1 MRPAESL
8 TLPDDL
14 RQVKTMLSAQELTLL
29 YRLARDTYAG
39 CGEIVDGGAFLGGST
54 LALALG
60 LRDNPRVA
68 DKAFR
73 IHSYDYFVADHFVA
87 QFISGV
93 PEGASTRPTTTASS
107 RRSPRTSPCTRAT
120 SRRFRGG
127 ATRPIDILFIDVAKS
142 WETNDFLLH
151 QFFPQLTAGSYVI
164 QQDYHWPHTPW
175 ISITMELLRT
185 SFTHLE
191 SMPWATSFYRCDR
204 AIDRDVLPASLR
216 DLGAPLLRRLADQA
230 QVFERG
236 GREWTAQQCNIV
248 SLCLSLGEID
258 EAARVMDD
266 TLRTAPTW
274 VDYFQYRPNIP
285 VRGLNVMSSRI
296 CIVAPEFI
304 GPFPNGGVGTA
315 CYWEATTLG
324 AAGHDVTVL
333 YTGPVERETPE
344 HWERHFASTAPFRLH
359 GSVRDGSSTP
369 SVARG
374 QSARPDVPG
383 EPHGGS
389 GPGVSSPGAIRPR
402 AVPGVPRP
410 RRTRRAGA

>member
-29 YRLARDTYAG
+29 YGLARDSYDG
-39 CGEIVDGGAFLGGST
+39 RGEIVDGGAFLGGST

-68 DKAFR
+68 DKACR

-93 PEGASTRPTTTASS
+93 PEGASTRPYYDSVIAPVASHVAVHEGDLTTFPWPAE
-107 RRSPRTSPCTRAT
+107 
-120 SRRFRGG
+120 
-127 ATRPIDILFIDVAKS
+127 RPIDILFIDVAKS

-151 QFFPQLTAGSYVI
+151 QFFPRLTAGSYVI

-175 ISITMELLRT
+175 ISITMELLKD

-191 SMPWATSFYRCDR
+191 SMPWATSFYQCDR
-204 AIDRDVLPASLR
+204 PIDRDMLPAALR
-216 DLGAPLLRRLADQA
+216 DLGAPRLRRLADQA

-274 VDYFQYRPNIP
+274 LEYFPYRPNIP
-285 VRGLNVMSSRI
+285 VR
-296 CIVAPEFI
+296 A
-304 GPFPNGGVGTA
+304 
-315 CYWEATTLG
+315 
-324 AAGHDVTVL
+324 
-333 YTGPVERETPE
+333 
-344 HWERHFASTAPFRLH
+344 
-359 GSVRDGSSTP
+359 
-369 SVARG
+369 
-374 QSARPDVPG
+374 
-383 EPHGGS
+383 
-389 GPGVSSPGAIRPR
+389 
-402 AVPGVPRP
+402 
-410 RRTRRAGA
+410 